1 MPSAV
6 HGGGLGA
13 SPTGAVSYMLH
24 LFGTV
29 PGNLARVE
37 ESKALGWRFYAGET
51 VGHRLL
57 LPRVRN
63 AVAWL
68 NQNKTDQM
76 RNAIRSMPERLEA
89 LVELKG
95 AMTGY

>member
-1 MPSAV
+1 MD
-6 HGGGLGA
+6 LGIF
-13 SPTGAVSYMLH
+13 SVGKKKFMTVSNDTGEKLPISYKLH

-57 LPRVRN
+57 
-63 AVAWL
+63 
-68 NQNKTDQM
+68 
-76 RNAIRSMPERLEA
+76 
-89 LVELKG
+89 
-95 AMTGY
+95 

>member
-1 MPSAV
+1 M
-6 HGGGLGA
+6 
-13 SPTGAVSYMLH
+13 
-24 LFGTV
+24 
-29 PGNLARVE
+29 
-37 ESKALGWRFYAGET
+37 
-51 VGHRLL
+51 L
-57 LPRVRN
+57 LPRVHN